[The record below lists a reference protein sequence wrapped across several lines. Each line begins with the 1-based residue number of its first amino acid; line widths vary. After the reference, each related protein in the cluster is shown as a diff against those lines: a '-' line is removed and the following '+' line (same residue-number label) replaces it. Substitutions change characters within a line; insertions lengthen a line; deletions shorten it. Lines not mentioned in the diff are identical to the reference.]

1 MSPNV
6 KFASFFSEGVQGFT
20 FDIWHFQ
27 GLKEL
32 NRGSAN
38 VKSVGGG
45 FVKAFVGCFGKNV
58 LRIRFLPLKLTK
70 LDHLKSIRTRCLR
83 NSWLNQWLVIV
94 ISLGSEAYLN
104 QPRMHTGPEKSVSK
118 PERGGF
124 HHTSGLDSLST
135 KTTSSQ
141 SGRFSHLFFRP
152 FFGPF
157 IKAFFFRPV

>member
-1 MSPNV
+1 MWNLLL
-6 KFASFFSEGVQGFT
+6 FSQKVFKVLRLTSDISKAWKNWIEEVPILNQLEEGL
-20 FDIWHFQ
+20 WKH
-27 GLKEL
+27 L
-32 NRGSAN
+32 SA
-38 VKSVGGG
+38 
-45 FVKAFVGCFGKNV
+45 ALAKNV

-157 IKAFFFRPV
+157 IKAFFF

>member
-1 MSPNV
+1 MWNLLL
-6 KFASFFSEGVQGFT
+6 FSQKVFKVLRLTSDISKAWKNWIEEVPIVNQLEEGL
-20 FDIWHFQ
+20 WKH
-27 GLKEL
+27 L
-32 NRGSAN
+32 SA
-38 VKSVGGG
+38 
-45 FVKAFVGCFGKNV
+45 ALAKNV
-58 LRIRFLPLKLTK
+58 SFIRSLPLKLTK

-157 IKAFFFRPV
+157 IKAFFLFRPV